1 MAGLTE
7 FYCRSNETSH
17 ASQFKWLD
25 NTFKDKKFYNKKFNN
40 KNFSQK
46 NGFTNSSLTELI
58 LANIEQINQNKID
71 ASQILSRH
79 MSRIYVGTQRITKY
93 GTS

>member
-1 MAGLTE
+1 VTASSRRGQTT
-7 FYCRSNETSH
+7 TSRFEDGEH
-17 ASQFKWLD
+17 TLII
-25 NTFKDKKFYNKKFNN
+25 KDKKFYNKKFNN

-58 LANIEQINQNKID
+58 LANIEQINQKKID

-79 MSRIYVGTQRITKY
+79 MSRIYVGTQRIIKY